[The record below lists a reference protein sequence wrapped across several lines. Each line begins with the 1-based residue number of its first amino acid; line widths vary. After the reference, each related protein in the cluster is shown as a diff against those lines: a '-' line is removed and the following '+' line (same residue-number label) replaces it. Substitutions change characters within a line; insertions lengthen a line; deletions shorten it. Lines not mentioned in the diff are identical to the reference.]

1 MSTRLTRHGNRLAA
15 VALASVLALTA
26 CGAAPERDS
35 EEDLASSFEHS
46 VELADDYD
54 PNGHFNYG
62 LSTLTP
68 GWDPIASVSGYDYTS
83 LAPVYDRL
91 VYNAPDGTLEPMLAT
106 GWISE
111 DDDTSLVLE
120 LREGVTFSDGTPF
133 NAEAVKI
140 NLDRAQGESSR
151 ISTEI
156 AQLTAVEVVDEYT
169 VKLRTETGAGA
180 LLGALSQR
188 PGMMASPQAIAAGN
202 LATTPVGAG
211 AYTVTAFVSGDS
223 VDYVKREG
231 YWDPDAQ
238 RVATMTVKL
247 ITDDQTRL
255 NALQSG
261 ELDGS
266 IVRPVQAISA
276 DDSGMKVISRPSVIF
291 LYLLI
296 NSAKEPFNDPLV
308 REALNYAVDRVDI
321 GEGLFEGLC
330 DPQIQPWPSTSIA
343 WSEEIGDGLDIWP
356 HDPEKAK
363 ELLAEAGYPDGGITM
378 PTVTTNVTFVM
389 QLSEI
394 LQAQLAEVGITM
406 TIEPVPTP
414 QVVELFSVVK
424 SVAANVN
431 PYSGSS
437 DPHGIASRHFL
448 EGSVYDVGEPVDP
461 SIIELATEA
470 STPLDPA
477 ERTPIYHEM
486 MQAMIDHPT
495 HLLPLC
501 AQHISV
507 ALDPEKVSGVS
518 VYTAGFMDLRGVAV
532 K

>member
-1 MSTRLTRHGNRLAA
+1 MTTRSTRKYRRLAA
-15 VALASVLALTA
+15 VALASALALTA
-26 CGAAPERDS
+26 CGGAPERDATT
-35 EEDLASSFEHS
+35 DLESKFDAA

-83 LAPVYDRL
+83 LVPVYDRL
-91 VYNAPDGTLEPMLAT
+91 VYNSPDGTLEPMLAT
-106 GWISE
+106 EWYAE
-111 DDDTSLVLE
+111 DDETSLVLE
-120 LREGVTFSDGTPF
+120 LREDVTFSDGTPF

-140 NLDRAQGESSR
+140 NLDRAQGPDSR
-151 ISTEI
+151 IAIEI
-156 AQLTAVEVVDEYT
+156 AQLTEVEVIDEYT
-169 VKLRTETGAGA
+169 VKLRTEDGAGA

-188 PGMMASPQAIAAGN
+188 PGMMASPTAIAEGN
-202 LATTPVGAG
+202 LAMTPTGTG
-211 AYTVTAFVSGDS
+211 PYTVTEFVSGDS
-223 VDYVKREG
+223 VDYEKREG
-231 YWDPDAQ
+231 YWDPDSQ

-261 ELDGS
+261 ELDAT

-276 DDSGMKVISRPSVIF
+276 DNAGMTVISRPSVIF

-296 NSAKEPFNDPLV
+296 NSSMEPFDDPLV
-308 REALNYAVDRVDI
+308 REALNFAVDRVDI

-343 WSEEIGDGLDIWP
+343 WSDEIGDGLDIWP

-378 PTVTTNVTFVM
+378 SAVTTNVTFVM

-394 LQAQLAEVGITM
+394 LQAQLGEVGITV

-414 QVVELFSVVK
+414 QVVEAFSVNK
-424 SVAANVN
+424 TVAANIN

-437 DPHGIASRHFL
+437 DPHGIASRHFIA
-448 EGSVYDVGEPVDP
+448 GSVYDVGEPVHP

-507 ALDPEKVSGVS
+507 AVNPEKVSGIS
-518 VYTAGFMDLRGVAV
+518 VYSAGFMDLRGVAV

>member
-1 MSTRLTRHGNRLAA
+1 
-15 VALASVLALTA
+15 
-26 CGAAPERDS
+26 
-35 EEDLASSFEHS
+35 
-46 VELADDYD
+46 
-54 PNGHFNYG
+54 
-62 LSTLTP
+62 
-68 GWDPIASVSGYDYTS
+68 
-83 LAPVYDRL
+83 
-91 VYNAPDGTLEPMLAT
+91 
-106 GWISE
+106 
-111 DDDTSLVLE
+111 
-120 LREGVTFSDGTPF
+120 
-133 NAEAVKI
+133 
-140 NLDRAQGESSR
+140 
-151 ISTEI
+151 
-156 AQLTAVEVVDEYT
+156 
-169 VKLRTETGAGA
+169 
-180 LLGALSQR
+180 
-188 PGMMASPQAIAAGN
+188 MMASPQAIAAGN

-211 AYTVTAFVSGDS
+211 AYTVTEFVSGDS
-223 VDYVKREG
+223 VDYTKREG

-247 ITDDQTRL
+247 MTDDQTRL

-261 ELDGS
+261 ELDAS

-276 DDSGMKVISRPSVIF
+276 DKSGMKVISRPSVIF

-296 NSAKEPFNDPLV
+296 NSAQEPFNDPLV

-321 GEGLFEGLC
+321 GNGLFEGLC

-343 WSEEIGDGLDIWP
+343 WSDEIGDGLDVWP

-378 PTVTTNVTFVM
+378 PAVTTNVTFVM

-414 QVVELFSVVK
+414 QVVELFSVNK
-424 SVAANVN
+424 SVVANVN

-448 EGSVYDVGEPVDP
+448 PGSVYDVGEPVDP
-461 SIIELATEA
+461 SILELAEKA

-477 ERTPIYHEM
+477 KRTPIYHEM

-507 ALDPEKVSGVS
+507 ALNPEKVSGVS
-518 VYTAGFMDLRGVAV
+518 VYSAGFMDLRGVAV